1 MNPKVVWLYVVWR
14 KGRMQVQT
22 TVELKHYN
30 TKQTQGTNMIMKSMM
45 MAREWGNAN
54 GNQHKLQ
61 TLNNTVNSTLK

>member
-1 MNPKVVWLYVVWR
+1 MNPKVVCLYVVWR
-14 KGRMQVQT
+14 KGRMQRQT

-45 MAREWGNAN
+45 MARKWGNAN
-54 GNQHKLQ
+54 SNQHKLQ